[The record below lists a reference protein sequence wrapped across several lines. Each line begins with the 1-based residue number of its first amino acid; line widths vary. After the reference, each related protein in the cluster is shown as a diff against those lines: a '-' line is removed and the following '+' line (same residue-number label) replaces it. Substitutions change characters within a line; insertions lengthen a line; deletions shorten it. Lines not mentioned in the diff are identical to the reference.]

1 MEASKEW
8 KNHKYMRAGM
18 KEPRWCTAW
27 MGARKKED
35 DWQWVDSGAGV
46 PKKYFAANE
55 FDNTDE
61 GRGYGSFMPI
71 GQTKQSPDDQDGRGL
86 LYNTQNLDWSVHG
99 YIIERQA
106 VFSSTYTLNGWAVSD
121 HPRMKAGVSDHF
133 YRGMEEGGSEAP
145 LFSEG
150 TVPVVMP
157 MESNRPAK
165 DLEYGGQTGQGLSR
179 LCIDR
184 YHNGANNV
192 AFMDGSVDSVKLAEL
207 WKLKWHKQWKAP
219 RQLPR
224 MPGD

>member
-1 MEASKEW
+1 MEVSKDWE
-8 KNHKYMRAGM
+8 NHKYMRAGM

-35 DWQWVDSGAGV
+35 EWQWVDSGAGV

-61 GRGYGSFMPI
+61 GRGYGSFMPL
-71 GQTKQSPDDQDGRGL
+71 GQTKQSPSDQDGRGL

-106 VFSSTYTLNGWAVSD
+106 IFSSTYTLNGWAVSD

-133 YRGMEEGGSEAP
+133 YHGMEAGGSEAP

-150 TVPVVMP
+150 TGPVVMP

-165 DLEYGGQTGQGLSR
+165 DL
-179 LCIDR
+179 
-184 YHNGANNV
+184 
-192 AFMDGSVDSVKLAEL
+192 
-207 WKLKWHKQWKAP
+207 
-219 RQLPR
+219 
-224 MPGD
+224 

>member
-1 MEASKEW
+1 
-8 KNHKYMRAGM
+8 M

-35 DWQWVDSGAGV
+35 DWQWVDSGEGV

-61 GRGYGSFMPI
+61 GRGYGSFMPL
-71 GQTKQSPDDQDGRGL
+71 GQTKQSPSDQDGRGL

-106 VFSSTYTLNGWAVSD
+106 IFSSTYTLNGWAVSD
-121 HPRMKAGVSDHF
+121 HPRMKDGVPNHF

-150 TVPVVMP
+150 TGPVVMP

-192 AFMDGSVDSVKLAEL
+192 AFMDGSVDSVKLADL

-219 RQLPR
+219 SRLPR
-224 MPGD
+224 VPGE

>member
-1 MEASKEW
+1 
-8 KNHKYMRAGM
+8 M

-61 GRGYGSFMPI
+61 GRGYGSFMPL
-71 GQTKQSPDDQDGRGL
+71 GQTKQSPSDQDGRGL

-106 VFSSTYTLNGWAVSD
+106 IFSSTYTLNGWAVSD
-121 HPRMKAGVSDHF
+121 HPRMKTGVSDHF

-150 TVPVVMP
+150 TGPVVMP
-157 MESNRPAK
+157 MESNRPTK
-165 DLEYGGQTGQGLSR
+165 DLEYGGQKGQGLSR

>member
-1 MEASKEW
+1 
-8 KNHKYMRAGM
+8 M

-27 MGARKKED
+27 MGARKNED

-61 GRGYGSFMPI
+61 GRGYGSFMPL
-71 GQTKQSPDDQDGRGL
+71 GQTKQSPSDQDGRGL

-106 VFSSTYTLNGWAVSD
+106 IFSSTYTLNGWAVSD
-121 HPRMKAGVSDHF
+121 HPRMKSGVSDHF

-150 TVPVVMP
+150 TGPVVMP
-157 MESNRPAK
+157 MESNWPAK
-165 DLEYGGQTGQGLSR
+165 DLEYGGQKGQGLSR

>member
-1 MEASKEW
+1 
-8 KNHKYMRAGM
+8 M

-35 DWQWVDSGAGV
+35 GWQWVDSGAGV

-106 VFSSTYTLNGWAVSD
+106 IFSSTYTLNGWAVSD

-133 YRGMEEGGSEAP
+133 YHGMEAGGSEAP

-150 TVPVVMP
+150 TGPVVMP
-157 MESNRPAK
+157 MESNWPAK
-165 DLEYGGQTGQGLSR
+165 DLEYGGQKGQGLSR

-224 MPGD
+224 VGK

>member
-1 MEASKEW
+1 MATIDSEEEWERFLEASKDW

-61 GRGYGSFMPI
+61 GRGYGSFMPL
-71 GQTKQSPDDQDGRGL
+71 GQTKQSPSDQDGRGL

-106 VFSSTYTLNGWAVSD
+106 IFSSSYTLNGWAVSD
-121 HPRMKAGVSDHF
+121 HPRMKAGV
-133 YRGMEEGGSEAP
+133 
-145 LFSEG
+145 
-150 TVPVVMP
+150 
-157 MESNRPAK
+157 
-165 DLEYGGQTGQGLSR
+165 
-179 LCIDR
+179 
-184 YHNGANNV
+184 
-192 AFMDGSVDSVKLAEL
+192 
-207 WKLKWHKQWKAP
+207 
-219 RQLPR
+219 
-224 MPGD
+224 

>member
-1 MEASKEW
+1 
-8 KNHKYMRAGM
+8 
-18 KEPRWCTAW
+18 

-61 GRGYGSFMPI
+61 GRGYGSFMPL
-71 GQTKQSPDDQDGRGL
+71 GQTKQSPSDQDGRGL

-106 VFSSTYTLNGWAVSD
+106 IFSSTYTLNGWAVSD

-150 TVPVVMP
+150 TGPVVMP
-157 MESNRPAK
+157 MESNWPAK
-165 DLEYGGQTGQGLSR
+165 DLEYGGQKGQGLSR